1 MLPRL
6 RAWRVLLALLG
17 TALAQLAVTP
27 FGWGRPAG
35 LLWLRGLLAPHF
47 MPGADAML
55 RLQLRGLWA
64 LLHATVYLGL
74 PLLLSVGLRLDLATL
89 GLRRAAGAAPD
100 WTTWRSLAWTVAA
113 FVLVVLPTVAV
124 VLATPELSRA
134 YPMYSPPVPLR
145 VAPGP
150 WLGALLA
157 MALHLLAIEFFFRGF
172 LPAVLQPAIGLR
184 WAHALALLPYA
195 ATHTFWPE
203 ALAALP
209 FGLLLIG
216 LRLRSGS
223 IWLGYLVHLLLATS
237 LELAGLALRGGFARP
252 YH

>member
-1 MLPRL
+1 
-6 RAWRVLLALLG
+6 V
-17 TALAQLAVTP
+17 V
-27 FGWGRPAG
+27 
-35 LLWLRGLLAPHF
+35 PHSVA
-47 MPGADAML
+47 GADAML
-55 RLQLRGLWA
+55 RLQLRSLWA
-64 LLHATVYLGL
+64 LLHAVVYLGL
-74 PLLLSVGLRLDLATL
+74 PLLLAVGLRLGRGPL
-89 GLRRAAGAAPD
+89 GLRRAPGAVPN

-113 FVLVVLPTVAV
+113 FVLVVLPTVAIV
-124 VLATPELSRA
+124 VATPELSRA

-150 WLGALLA
+150 WLAALLA
-157 MALHLLAIEFFFRGF
+157 MALHLLSMEFFFRGF
-172 LPAVLQPAIGLR
+172 LPAVLQPAVGLR

-237 LELAGLALRGGFARP
+237 LELAGLALRGGFAGP
-252 YH
+252 CH